1 MRKTRTNCMHAVMAA
16 FATAALTIS
25 LIPYTVSPIAAKPIA
40 SPPVK
45 APSAPPTA
53 SQTPGRIITFPPK
66 SIGNIFIGDDL
77 LKTLLGKGDFFA
89 QAKGTVKL
97 PKAKIIRF
105 IPSMDFYRDPSC
117 IDKLPPDTFDIVDI
131 KFLSMDTSEESLC
144 DDAVLKLARMT
155 GIRGVNIA
163 RSDVSDRG
171 LAGLAPLH
179 NLECIR
185 MFSTESQGKFLWGL
199 QSKQISHIRLSAVVV
214 GDQNFA
220 AINRFPKLHT
230 ITFATARITDQG
242 VKAIANNK
250 SLVFVDLRHNLGI
263 TDKSI
268 DTFLKMPSLKE
279 LNLRGT
285 KVTAKGVLRLKNKG
299 LTGLGIPDEFLPQE
313 KAAIKKAFVGV
324 HILPGGEPAR
334 KEVDSDTETIFSPI
348 TRQRKI

>member
-1 MRKTRTNCMHAVMAA
+1 MRKIGTNCLQAIQTA
-16 FATAALTIS
+16 FAATALTIS
-25 LIPYTVSPIAAKPIA
+25 LIPYAVSPLSAKPVAHAPI
-40 SPPVK
+40 K
-45 APSAPPTA
+45 APSAPPTSPA
-53 SQTPGRIITFPPK
+53 ATGKIITFPPK
-66 SIGNIFIGDDL
+66 SIGNIFVGDDL
-77 LKTLLGKGDFFA
+77 LKTLLEKGNFLA

-97 PKAKIIRF
+97 PKGKIIRY

-117 IDKLPPDTFDIVDI
+117 IDKLPPDAFDIVDI
-131 KFLSMDTSEESLC
+131 KFLSMDTSEETLC

-171 LAGLAPLH
+171 LAGLAPLR

-185 MFSTESQGKFLWGL
+185 MFSTESQDKFLWGL
-199 QSKQISHIRLSAVVV
+199 QSKRLSHIRLSAVVV

-220 AINRFPKLHT
+220 AINRFPKLDT
-230 ITFATARITDQG
+230 ITIATARITDQG

-268 DTFLKMPSLKE
+268 DTFLAMPSLKE

-324 HILPGGEPAR
+324 HILSGGEPAR